1 MNRKQIMEAAQKLP
15 QYRQVVQLLQQQSAQ
30 MPLTAEALSQ
40 MIRMLEGA
48 LNNPDQYAEIRAAA
62 IQDGIVD
69 AEDMPEQYD
78 KILLISL
85 LAAFYGLEDAEKA
98 KGFARGGL
106 ATASNMGRGG
116 DTMLAHINPVEA
128 MRLRQMGGSGAI
140 NPQTGLPEYG
150 FLKKLFKAVV
160 PIATMIFAPYLAP
173 MLAPMMGAYAGIGA
187 GALMG
192 GLGSALSGGNFA
204 KGAVMGGITGGAG
217 DMLGQGIGKM
227 SGLSAA
233 TSDYLGNALAGGV
246 AGAADGRGFGTGA
259 VMGAAGKYLGDT
271 VSGMG
276 AKMEPGAWATG
287 VQNAG
292 QNIGRGLTAGMD
304 PKSAIVGGGLSALA
318 SNYFPKP
325 GQSPGELAANAPGT
339 ANVAAND
346 ISKGMSADEFAKF
359 AEGRTPSPLAQIGKG
374 FNLSTALPLLAL
386 AGMSGA
392 PAEVQ
397 AAVPQMSP
405 EQKEYFN
412 RPTVQLDWTRMGQD
426 ASRSGQSLTAYMAG
440 NWPAVSS
447 GRYNLPPGAPKPV
460 GMARGGAL
468 NQIAQMQGEIQGD
481 GDGRDD
487 TVEARLSD
495 GEYVFDAETV
505 ALLGDGSTSEGAKR
519 LDQMRMN
526 IRAHKGKVLAKGK
539 ISPDALSPLA
549 YLKGVA

>member
-1 MNRKQIMEAAQKLP
+1 MNMNRQQIMEAAQKLP

-48 LNNPDQYAEIRAAA
+48 LKNPEKYAEIRAAA

-69 AEDMPEQYD
+69 AEDMPEQYNP
-78 KILLISL
+78 ILLISL

-106 ATASNMGRGG
+106 ASLAHRGRGG

-140 NPQTGLPEYG
+140 NPETGLPEYG
-150 FLKKLFKAVV
+150 FLKNLFKVALPFIINYFV
-160 PIATMIFAPYLAP
+160 PGLGTAF
-173 MLAPMMGAYAGIGA
+173 GAAAGSTAAAMTSAAITGGLTSGLTGGSVLK
-187 GALMG
+187 GALT
-192 GLGSALSGGNFA
+192 
-204 KGAVMGGITGGAG
+204 GAVMGGAG
-217 DMLGQGIGKM
+217 DWAGSAIG
-227 SGLSAA
+227 SQFPSLSPQMAGYA
-233 TSDYLGNALAGGV
+233 GNALAGGV
-246 AGAADGRGFGTGA
+246 AGAASGQGFGRGA
-259 VMGAAGKYLGDT
+259 VMGAAGKYLGNQI
-271 VSGMG
+271 SGMG
-276 AKMEPGAWATG
+276 TNMEPGAWRTG
-287 VQNAG
+287 VETAG

-304 PKSAIVGGGLSALA
+304 PRAAIVGGGLSALLTGA
-318 SNYFPKP
+318 FPKP
-325 GQSPGELAANAPGT
+325 GQTPAELAVNAPADPLARPASAG
-339 ANVAAND
+339 NN
-346 ISKGMSADEFAKF
+346 MSQDS
-359 AEGRTPSPLAQIGKG
+359 GGSPLAQIGKG

-412 RPTVQLDWTRMGQD
+412 RPTVKLDWQRMGED

-447 GRYNLPPGAPKPV
+447 GRYNVP

-495 GEYVFDAETV
+495 GEYIFDAETV

>member
-1 MNRKQIMEAAQKLP
+1 MNMNRQQIMEAAQKLP

-48 LNNPDQYAEIRAAA
+48 LKNPEKYAEIRAAA

-69 AEDMPEQYD
+69 AEDMPEQYNP
-78 KILLISL
+78 ILLISL

-140 NPQTGLPEYG
+140 NPETGLPEYG
-150 FLKKLFKAVV
+150 FLKNLFKVALPFIINYFV
-160 PIATMIFAPYLAP
+160 PGLGTAF
-173 MLAPMMGAYAGIGA
+173 GAAAGSTAAAMTSAAIT
-187 GALMG
+187 G
-192 GLGSALSGGNFA
+192 GLTSGLTGGSVLKGAVT
-204 KGAVMGGITGGAG
+204 GAVMGGAG
-217 DMLGQGIGKM
+217 DWAGSAIG
-227 SGLSAA
+227 SQFPSLSPQMAGYA
-233 TSDYLGNALAGGV
+233 GNALAGGV
-246 AGAADGRGFGTGA
+246 AGAASGQGFGRGA
-259 VMGAAGKYLGDT
+259 VMGAAGKYLGNQI
-271 VSGMG
+271 SGMG
-276 AKMEPGAWATG
+276 TNMEPGAWRTG
-287 VQNAG
+287 VETAG

-304 PKSAIVGGGLSALA
+304 PRAAIVGGGLSALLTGA
-318 SNYFPKP
+318 FPKP
-325 GQSPGELAANAPGT
+325 GQTPAELAVNAPGT
-339 ANVAAND
+339 ANVAADD

-412 RPTVQLDWTRMGQD
+412 RPTVKLDWQRMGQD

-447 GRYNLPPGAPKPV
+447 GRYNVP

-505 ALLGDGSTSEGAKR
+505 ALLGDGSTSAGALR
-519 LDQMRMN
+519 LDQMRSA

-549 YLKGVA
+549 YLKGVK